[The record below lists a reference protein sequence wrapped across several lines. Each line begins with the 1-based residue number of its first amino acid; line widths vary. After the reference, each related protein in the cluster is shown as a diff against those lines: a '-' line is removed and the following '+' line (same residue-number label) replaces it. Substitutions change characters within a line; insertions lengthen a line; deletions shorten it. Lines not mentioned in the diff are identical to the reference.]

1 MAPSPALQR
10 EREDCYISV
19 RPHDMAKVLGGDAV
33 FVDDESDDFA
43 PGLVK
48 IACIGPRLGLV

>member
-1 MAPSPALQR
+1 
-10 EREDCYISV
+10 
-19 RPHDMAKVLGGDAV
+19 MAKVLGGDAV